1 MKRLILISLL
11 SLNSYA
17 NDNCFISV
25 FSRLHDGQLVRD
37 EYSFEFKTEK
47 ECTQLK
53 KVYETNTAPQTIA
66 KRWVSAEFKVKVKK

>member
-1 MKRLILISLL
+1 MKKLTFFLLL
-11 SLNSYA
+11 SFNSYA
-17 NDNCFISV
+17 EDNCFISV

-53 KVYETNTAPQTIA
+53 KVYETNTAPQTIE